1 MAKKT
6 KRTDIPFAQ
15 KLVLNA
21 YMLDQIGFKDFESVA
36 KVLSDV
42 KEGWDENQISYFY
55 KRLVDTEQFE
65 TSTKLNKDIL
75 LAYDMNITKHTKAM
89 QGKRKDI
96 IKWKYFQYLCL
107 LFVEIYLDK
116 FFNDKEGFLA
126 ELNHFKS
133 GSLNF
138 MDIPDYTLADLSKIA
153 IWNATGSGKT
163 LLMHMNILQY
173 RFYMEKYKKTESLN
187 KILLITPNEG
197 LSKQHLSNFN
207 ISRISAEI
215 FDKKSGQLF
224 SANTVQII
232 EISKL
237 KEEGKEKTVSV
248 DSFENNNLVLIDE
261 VHKGTQGN
269 EWKEKRDRLS
279 TEGFAFEYS
288 ATLGQAVK
296 AANKETIEN
305 EYAKATIFDYSYKWF
320 YGDGYGKDYKI
331 LNLADD
337 SIELTRKKYLTGCL
351 LSYFQQLKVWEE
363 NKSQIA
369 AFNIEK
375 PLWIFVGGTV
385 TAVRTENKRA
395 VSDVLD
401 ILLFLEEF
409 VRDERQSIEL
419 LNILVSGKTG
429 LLDNTGKDIFSN
441 SFSFVGELFGKQ
453 LYDEIL
459 QKVFH
464 AKSAA
469 SLHVE
474 NLSGA
479 SGEISLR
486 IGMNEAFGL
495 INVGDSAELIKL
507 CKTHEEL
514 IISDK
519 NFSGSVFDSITS
531 NSSPVNVLIGSKK
544 FTEGWDCFRVS
555 TMGLMN
561 IGKSE
566 GSEIIQLFGRGV
578 RLKGYEN
585 SLKRTSALQTLNLSN
600 DKARIIR
607 HLETLNIFG
616 VRADYMRQ
624 FREYLENEGLPS
636 GSNVKEEYIIPVL
649 KSDLPKKTKLKV
661 IKLKE
666 GLDFKKQGDKPN
678 LEYLEYLT
686 RNKVVLDWYPKI
698 QAIKAKGVADGV
710 IHQKEENVIPV
721 DNLAF
726 IDWNKIY
733 LEMQDFKAEKSWYN
747 LNLSVDEIKEIFQH
761 NDWYTL
767 YIPREDLY
775 LSSFSVFDRTYDI
788 IVSLLKKYC
797 ERFYFYKKSD
807 WEKDKLVYQE
817 LTPEDS
823 NFIDEYR
830 VYIQESA
837 MDIIHKISQLVDLVK
852 SGQLK
857 DFDFPF
863 GKSMYFQTH
872 LYNPILSLNNNEV
885 IEVKPVALNDGE
897 TKFVEQLR
905 EYYNN
910 NKQKYA
916 NEEFY
921 LLRNRSKGNGMGFFE
936 EGNFYPDFILW
947 HVKDNKQ
954 YITFID
960 PKGIRN
966 LDGKDDPKIT
976 FHKRIK
982 ILERDLNDDNV
993 ILNSAIISNTNIRQ
1007 VNWRGNWIKEDFED
1021 HNVFF
1026 QDDDDYIRKV
1036 INIGAK

>member
-6 KRTDIPFAQ
+6 KKTEIRFAQ

-55 KRLVDTEQFE
+55 RRLVDTEPFE
-65 TSTKLNKDIL
+65 MSKLNKGIL

-89 QGKRKDI
+89 QGKRKDV

-138 MDIPDYTLADLSKIA
+138 IDIPDYTLADLSKIA

-173 RFYMEKYKKTESLN
+173 RFYMEKYKKTGSLN

-197 LSKQHLSNFN
+197 LSKQHLANFN
-207 ISRISAEI
+207 ISRIGAEI

-232 EISKL
+232 EITKL
-237 KEEGKEKTVSV
+237 KDEGKEKTVSV

-261 VHKGTQGN
+261 VHKGTQG
-269 EWKEKRDRLS
+269 KEFKKQRDKLS

-288 ATLGQAVK
+288 ATLGQAVRS
-296 AANKETIEN
+296 ANSDDIEN

-486 IGMNEAFGL
+486 IGTNEAFGL

-514 IISDK
+514 VISDK

-544 FTEGWDCFRVS
+544 FTEGWNCFRVS

-649 KSDLPKKTKLKV
+649 KGDLPKKTKLKV

-698 QAIKAKGVADGV
+698 QAIRAKGVADGV
-710 IHQKEENVIPV
+710 IHQKQENVIPV
-721 DNLAF
+721 DNLVF

-823 NFIDEYR
+823 NFIDDYR

-837 MDIIHKISQLVDLVK
+837 IDIIHKISQLVDLVK

-982 ILERDLNDDNV
+982 ILERDLSDDNV

-1036 INIGAK
+1036 INIGTK

>member
-1 MAKKT
+1 MAKKS
-6 KRTDIPFAQ
+6 KRTDLKFSQ

-42 KEGWDENQISYFY
+42 KEGWDENQTSYFY

-65 TSTKLNKDIL
+65 TSKLNKDIL
-75 LAYDMNITKHTKAM
+75 FAYDMDITKHTKAM
-89 QGKRKDI
+89 QGKRKDV

-126 ELNHFKS
+126 ELNRFKS
-133 GSLNF
+133 GLLNF
-138 MDIPDYTLADLSKIA
+138 IDIPDYTLADLSKIA

-173 RFYMEKYKKTESLN
+173 RFYVEKYKKTGSLN

-197 LSKQHLSNFN
+197 LSKQHLANFN

-224 SANTVQII
+224 SSNMVEII
-232 EISKL
+232 EITKL
-237 KEEGKEKTVSV
+237 KDEGKEKTVSI

-261 VHKGTQGN
+261 VHKGLGG
-269 EWKEKRDRLS
+269 EEYKRIRDIPS
-279 TEGFAFEYS
+279 KEGFAFEYS

-296 AANKETIEN
+296 AANKESIEN

-320 YGDGYGKDYKI
+320 YSDGYGKDYKI
-331 LNLADD
+331 FNLADD
-337 SIELTRKKYLTGCL
+337 SKELIRKKYLTGCL
-351 LSYFQQLKVWEE
+351 LSYFQQLKLWEE
-363 NKSQIA
+363 NKLQIA

-385 TAVRTENKRA
+385 EAVRTVNNRN

-419 LNILVSGKTG
+419 LNEILKKG
-429 LLDNTGKDIFSN
+429 LIINTGANIFSN
-441 SFSFVGELFGKQ
+441 SFSFVGDLFGKQ

-464 AKSAA
+464 AKSTA
-469 SLHVE
+469 SLHIE

-479 SGEISLR
+479 SGEILLR
-486 IGMNEAFGL
+486 FGTNEAFGL
-495 INVGDSAELIKL
+495 INVGDSAKFINL
-507 CKTHEEL
+507 CKTHDEL
-514 IISDK
+514 VISDK

-544 FTEGWDCFRVS
+544 FSEGWDCFRVS

-561 IGKSE
+561 IGRSE

-585 SLKRTSALQTLNLSN
+585 SLKRTSVLQTLNLSN
-600 DKARIIR
+600 EKARIIR
-607 HLETLNIFG
+607 YLETLNIFG

-624 FREYLENEGLPS
+624 FREYLENEGIPS
-636 GSNVKEEYIIPVL
+636 GSNIKEEYIIPVL

-678 LEYLEYLT
+678 LEYIEYLT

-698 QAIKAKGVADGV
+698 QTIKAKGVADGV
-710 IHQKEENVIPV
+710 IYQKEENVIPA

-747 LNLSVDEIKEIFQH
+747 LNLSVDEIREIFQH

-830 VYIQESA
+830 VYIQESEI
-837 MDIIHKISQLVDLVK
+837 DIINKIKQLVDLVN

-857 DFDFPF
+857 DFDFSV

-1007 VNWRGNWIKEDFED
+1007 VNWRGDWNKEDFED

-1036 INIGAK
+1036 INLV

>member
-21 YMLDQIGFKDFESVA
+21 YMLDQIGFQDFESVA
-36 KVLSDV
+36 KLLSDAR
-42 KEGWDENQISYFY
+42 EGWDENQISYFY
-55 KRLVDTEQFE
+55 KRLADSEQFE
-65 TSTKLNKDIL
+65 NSGLNKDIL

-89 QGKRKDI
+89 QGKRKDV

-116 FFNDKEGFLA
+116 FFNNKEDFLN
-126 ELNHFKS
+126 ELNHFKA

-138 MDIPDYTLADLSKIA
+138 IDIPDYTLADLSKIA

-173 RFYMEKYKKTESLN
+173 RYYMEKYKKTGSLN

-207 ISRISAEI
+207 LSRISAEI
-215 FDKKSGQLF
+215 FDKKAGQLF
-224 SANTVQII
+224 SSNTVEII

-237 KEEGKEKTVSV
+237 KDEGKEKTVSV

-296 AANKETIEN
+296 AANKENIEN

-331 LNLADD
+331 LNLDDD
-337 SIELTRKKYLTGCL
+337 SVELTRKKYLTGCL

-363 NKSQIA
+363 NKSEIA

-429 LLDNTGKDIFSN
+429 LLDSSGKDIFSN
-441 SFSFVGELFGKQ
+441 SFSFVGDLFGKQ

-486 IGMNEAFGL
+486 IGTNEAFGL

-507 CKTHEEL
+507 CKTHDEL
-514 IISDK
+514 IISEK
-519 NFSGSVFDSITS
+519 NFSGSVFDSIVS

-585 SLKRTSALQTLNLSN
+585 SLKRTSALPELNLSN
-600 DKARIIR
+600 AKARVIR

-666 GLDFKKQGDKPN
+666 GLDFKKQGDNPE
-678 LEYLEYLT
+678 LEYIDYLT

-698 QAIKAKGVADGV
+698 QAIKAKGVTDGV
-710 IHQKEENVIPV
+710 IQQKELNSIPPE
-721 DNLAF
+721 NLAF
-726 IDWNKIY
+726 IDWNKVY

-747 LNLSVDEIKEIFQH
+747 LNLSVEDIKEIFQH
-761 NDWYTL
+761 NDWYDL
-767 YIPREDLY
+767 YIPKEDLH

-788 IVSLLKKYC
+788 IISLLKKYC
-797 ERFYFYKKSD
+797 EKFYFYKKSD

-817 LTPEDS
+817 LTPEDP

-837 MDIIHKISQLVDLVK
+837 MDVIQKINQLVELVK
-852 SGQLK
+852 SGQIK
-857 DFDFPF
+857 DFAFPF
-863 GKSMYFQTH
+863 GKSLYFQTH
-872 LYNPILSLNNNEV
+872 LYNPILSLNNNEI

-905 EYYNN
+905 DYYNT
-910 NKQKYA
+910 NKHKYA

-947 HVKDNKQ
+947 RVKDGKQ

-966 LDGKDDPKIT
+966 LDGQKDPKIT
-976 FHKRIK
+976 FCERIK
-982 ILERDLNDDNV
+982 LLERDLNDDSV
-993 ILNSAIISNTNIRQ
+993 ILNSAIVSNTNIRQ
-1007 VNWRGNWIKEDFED
+1007 VNWRGSWDKAAFEE

-1026 QDDDDYIRKV
+1026 QNDIDYISKILA
-1036 INIGAK
+1036 IN

>member
-21 YMLDQIGFKDFESVA
+21 YMLDQIGFQDFESVA
-36 KVLSDV
+36 KLLSDAR
-42 KEGWDENQISYFY
+42 EGWDENQISYFY
-55 KRLVDTEQFE
+55 KRLTDSEQFE
-65 TSTKLNKDIL
+65 NSGLNKDIL

-89 QGKRKDI
+89 QGKRKDV

-116 FFNDKEGFLA
+116 FFNNKEDFLN
-126 ELNHFKS
+126 ELNHFKA
-133 GSLNF
+133 GLLNF
-138 MDIPDYTLADLSKIA
+138 IDIPDYTLADLSKIA

-173 RFYMEKYKKTESLN
+173 RYYMEKYKKTGSLN

-207 ISRISAEI
+207 LSRISAEI

-224 SANTVQII
+224 SANTVEII
-232 EISKL
+232 EITKL
-237 KEEGKEKTVSV
+237 KDEGKEKTVSV

-261 VHKGTQGN
+261 VHRGTQG
-269 EWKEKRDRLS
+269 KEFKKQRDKLS

-296 AANKETIEN
+296 AANNDDIEN

-429 LLDNTGKDIFSN
+429 LLDSAGKDIFSN

-459 QKVFH
+459 QKIFH

-486 IGMNEAFGL
+486 IGTNEAFGL

-507 CKTHEEL
+507 CKTHDEL

-585 SLKRTSALQTLNLSN
+585 SLKRTSALQSLNLTN

-607 HLETLNIFG
+607 HLEILNIFG

-710 IHQKEENVIPV
+710 MHQKEENVIPA

-726 IDWNKIY
+726 IDWNRIY

-747 LNLSVDEIKEIFQH
+747 LDLSVDDIKEIFRH

-775 LSSFSVFDRTYDI
+775 LSTFSVFDRTYDI
-788 IVSLLKKYC
+788 IISLLKKYC
-797 ERFYFYKKSD
+797 EKFYFYKKSD

-837 MDIIHKISQLVDLVK
+837 MDVIHKISQLIELVK

-1007 VNWRGNWIKEDFED
+1007 VNWRGDWNKEDFED